1 LGSFKFRLVA
11 YFVLLALLPVLA
23 ASWAFSEVAARGETS
38 RVDSRLNAAL
48 RVAVAAYSD
57 DVAEAADIADA
68 LARTPDVQRAFAAGD
83 TDALARL
90 AQAVPHTALYADGE
104 LVAGRLASGP
114 AAERSA
120 AVVAGNGLTIGRVTI
135 WVPLDD
141 DLVARLSTSA
151 GLVEAERLLLSSGER
166 VIAGLSGPR
175 EGEVSLPAGPA
186 DYVELGGSSFR
197 AVEADIL
204 SGEEHITILA
214 LAPKSEI
221 DGAVSDLRRRLLMF
235 AFGALAF
242 VATLAYLFGRPI
254 VRSLQDLSDAARAV
268 AQGRFERRVQV
279 RGHDELA
286 VLSRAFNDMAAEL
299 QTRLDELAEE
309 RARVRDA
316 ISRFGTALTATH
328 DLSVLLPVVVESAVE
343 ATGAAGG
350 ILIQDGREA
359 ARAGTPESGGTA
371 LEIPLGEQG
380 GGGTLVL
387 YPVNGGFSDESH
399 SLARSLAAQATV
411 ALENARLHRRVERQA
426 VTDGLTELANR
437 RQLDEALENEI
448 GRVERFGGWLSFIYA
463 DLDDFKAINDR
474 HGHQAG
480 DDVLRAVADVLRR
493 TVREIDLPARH
504 GGEEFAVLAPETDTE
519 GALRLAERIREELA
533 SAPVETVAGP
543 IAVTASFG
551 VSSFPAEPT
560 AAELFAAA
568 DRALYQAKRAGKN
581 CVVVAGGVPA
591 VRPGQ

>member
-1 LGSFKFRLVA
+1 LGSFKFRLVT

-48 RVAVAAYSD
+48 RVAVADYSD
-57 DVAEAADIADA
+57 DVAEAADVAET
-68 LARTPDVQRAFAAGD
+68 LARTPGVQRAFSLGD
-83 TDALARL
+83 RDALAEL
-90 AQAVPHTALYADGE
+90 AQTVRHSALYAGSE
-104 LVAGRLASGP
+104 LVAGRLPSGP

-120 AVVAGNGLTIGRVTI
+120 AVVARNGVALGRVTV

-141 DLVARLSTSA
+141 DLVARLSASA
-151 GLVEAERLLLSSGER
+151 GLAEGERLLLATEGR
-166 VIAGLSGPR
+166 VIAGLSEPS

-186 DYVELGGSSFR
+186 DYVELDGSSFR

-204 SGEEHITILA
+204 SGEEHMSILA

-221 DGAVSDLRRRLLMF
+221 DGAVNDLRRRLLMF

-254 VRSLQDLSDAARAV
+254 VRSLKELSDAARAV
-268 AQGRFERRVQV
+268 AQGKFDRRVRV
-279 RGHDELA
+279 RGHDEIA

-299 QTRLDELAEE
+299 QARLDELAEE
-309 RARVRDA
+309 RSRVREA

-328 DLSVLLPVVVESAVE
+328 DLGVLLPVVVESAVE

-350 ILIQDGREA
+350 ILVQDGREA
-359 ARAGTPESGGTA
+359 ARAGTPETGGTP
-371 LEIPLGEQG
+371 LEIPLGEVG

-387 YPVNGGFSDESH
+387 YPVTGGFADESS

-437 RQLDEALENEI
+437 RQLDEALANEI
-448 GRVERFGGWLSFIYA
+448 GRVERFGGSLALIYA
-463 DLDDFKAINDR
+463 DLDDFKAVNDR

-480 DDVLRAVADVLRR
+480 DDVLRAFADVLRR

-504 GGEEFAVLAPETDTE
+504 GGEEFAVLAPETDIE

-533 SAPVETVAGP
+533 SAPVETTAGP

-551 VSSFPAEPT
+551 VSSFPAEPS

-568 DRALYQAKRAGKN
+568 DRALYEAKRAGKN
-581 CVVVAGGVPA
+581 RVVVAGGVPA
-591 VRPGQ
+591 VRPVQ